1 MNIFYIMNNLNQY
14 IIEKLKL
21 NKDIKVNNVYFDN
34 NGNFSDSDINK
45 INEFIENLPISPK
58 EVKLVDKGNT
68 IVLKFANSTKQN
80 EFVNEFVRIFISI
93 LPKYKVGFRKSL
105 NNNVIFYPKVGSFD
119 TIEECFDCI
128 NENWN
133 NWQKQF

>member
-1 MNIFYIMNNLNQY
+1 MKQLDNF

-21 NKDIKVNNVYFDN
+21 NKDIKVNKVYFDN

-58 EVKLVDKGNT
+58 EVKLIGKGYT
-68 IVLKFANSTKQN
+68 IVLKFTNSTKQ
-80 EFVNEFVRIFISI
+80 NEFVRIFISI
-93 LPKYKVGFRKSL
+93 LQKYKVGFRKSL
-105 NNNVIFYPKVGSFD
+105 NDHVIFYPKDGKFD

-128 NENWN
+128 NKNWN
-133 NWQKQF
+133 NWSKTF